1 MSDPTPTAPSGGTPE
16 TTEEHR
22 LPSRAPP
29 QWVREMS
36 LARRAVFAGFA
47 TLVVLGAAFYVW
59 WGMAFG
65 VWIDNGVYAVFITL
79 VLFGLA
85 GMWLVLPEPPTRPST
100 PA

>member
-1 MSDPTPTAPSGGTPE
+1 MSDTSPAEAPATAPLPPESRPVGT
-16 TTEEHR
+16 R
-22 LPSRAPP
+22 I
-29 QWVREMS
+29 REMP

-85 GMWLVLPEPPTRPST
+85 GMWLVLPEPPARSPES
-100 PA
+100 A

>member
-1 MSDPTPTAPSGGTPE
+1 MSDPSPAPTGANPPE
-16 TTEEHR
+16 PE
-22 LPSRAPP
+22 SRPAA
-29 QWVREMS
+29 VRIREMP

-47 TLVVLGAAFYVW
+47 TLVVLGAAFYIW

-85 GMWLVLPEPPTRPST
+85 GMWLVLPEPPSRPST
-100 PA
+100 TA